1 MAQRLKN
8 LPANAGG
15 TGDAGLNLELERSP
29 GVGSGNP
36 LQYSCLENCMDR
48 GAWWATVQGVARVRP
63 RLSDKAHLSCMAL
76 LGGSQDSPGF
86 SNRRPLKCVPTVLYA
101 KSIRRVTRS
110 LSLCLA
116 AGTVTH
122 QGPRERVPSWRPRA
136 HLFQATAVPSSNKP
150 AAIRTLSPRAE

>member
-1 MAQRLKN
+1 MVKN
-8 LPANAGG
+8 LPAIK
-15 TGDAGLNLELERSP
+15 GDTRDPASIATLGRSP
-29 GVGSGNP
+29 GIGNSNP
-36 LQYSCLENCMDR
+36 LQYSCLGNPMDR

-86 SNRRPLKCVPTVLYA
+86 SNRRPLKCVPAVLYA